1 MKSPYTNIKRL
12 DIGESKLQQV
22 LKLAACLGAI
32 VMTIAAITSIVRT
45 DQPANNG
52 AVETER
58 RTDTLNE
65 ATHTDTLNEATHT
78 DTLNEATHT
87 DTLNELTQ
95 LDTFKEAYLSANGND
110 TLRQRTHTIH
120 IVGQIQNGETSQT
133 FSLTKKRPDQLLF
146 SIDLA
151 AHKMTIGVSGDTVWR
166 RIRSPQH
173 KDHFTLIEGEQAK
186 HWLHQRRFFDQIIDA
201 TQGAGSITA
210 IETSTW
216 KESAC
221 LQVTTLDTDGIS
233 TKTLVDPQTMYPIA
247 ELHARDDGT
256 TKLTTYSDYRKIDG
270 IPLPFQIESS
280 IDGKPLSRIRLKSAK
295 LNSGVLSA
303 LFKVPESL
311 LTND

>member
-1 MKSPYTNIKRL
+1 MKSPYTKIKRL

-78 DTLNEATHT
+78 DTLNE
-87 DTLNELTQ
+87 LTQ

-120 IVGQIQNGETSQT
+120 MVGQIQNGETSQT